1 MSDKSGHGGMKLTLG
16 LTAPAQCAS
25 ATGNHYCLGL
35 GRHSGCFQRADERTL
50 HTFPEHC
57 TWLLI
62 LVKSWQIKIS
72 LKLLLKAENPKAV
85 ANKIF

>member
-1 MSDKSGHGGMKLTLG
+1 MSEKSGHGGMKLTLG

-50 HTFPEHC
+50 HTFPEYC
-57 TWLLI
+57 NWLLT
-62 LVKSWQIKIS
+62 LVKIVSNKDSIEIPIKS
-72 LKLLLKAENPKAV
+72 RESKSSDK
-85 ANKIF
+85 